1 MLDNQMFP
9 VSSSDSAEFIFR
21 NSINTSPDDFKRN
34 DTVFHLQKF
43 YSHFAYDDGSAEA
56 AYGINVQGAKLAYE
70 FKLNRPDTLRMIQFK
85 FVEMLDNL
93 EGNKFALTI
102 WSNNN
107 GVPGSEVYKDTVDIE
122 YQDRGKFKNYYL
134 KNGVGL
140 VGTFYVGWE
149 QITNDLLNIGLDK
162 NSISNQYMFYN
173 VGGGWVNSQFPG
185 SWMIRPVVNFDEA
198 LVSSEQEINL
208 SLDIQILPNPFIEY
222 TSIYF
227 SNQNHKTISVID
239 MMGRNVKRLYT
250 SERTINIYKED
261 LKKGMYFIQVI
272 DGNNR
277 IVKKIILN

>member
-1 MLDNQMFP
+1 MD
-9 VSSSDSAEFIFR
+9 
-21 NSINTSPDDFKRN
+21 KR
-34 DTVFHLQKF
+34 K
-43 YSHFAYDDGSAEA
+43 
-56 AYGINVQGAKLAYE
+56 
-70 FKLNRPDTLRMIQFK
+70 
-85 FVEMLDNL
+85 
-93 EGNKFALTI
+93 
-102 WSNNN
+102 
-107 GVPGSEVYKDTVDIE
+107 
-122 YQDRGKFKNYYL
+122 KNYYL

-198 LVSSEQEINL
+198 LVSSEHQINL
-208 SLDIQILPNPFIEY
+208 SLDFQIFPNPFIDY

-239 MMGRNVKRLYT
+239 MMGRNVKSLYT

-261 LKKGMYFIQVI
+261 E
-272 DGNNR
+272 
-277 IVKKIILN
+277 KIA